1 MEFEKEELLAKLN
14 ETTKLDA
21 TKKENTS
28 LFYQLKTLECE
39 LSQDRAELERISS
52 FKPKEVFSS

>member
-28 LFYQLKTLECE
+28 LFY
-39 LSQDRAELERISS
+39 
-52 FKPKEVFSS
+52 